1 MAKRESV
8 LTKTSRDT
16 VIGIFLVVAS
26 TILLL
31 SGLGFL
37 FDGNPI
43 ISAETDTVV
52 AFIALGAG
60 LIIIFN
66 EQKQLIEGDH

>member
-1 MAKRESV
+1 MAKKETI

-16 VIGIFLVVAS
+16 VIGIFLVISS
-26 TILLL
+26 TVLLL

-37 FDGNPI
+37 FNGMPI

-66 EQKQLIEGDH
+66 EQKQLVEGYH

>member
-1 MAKRESV
+1 MAKGSI

-16 VIGIFLVVAS
+16 VLGIFLVIGA
-26 TILLL
+26 TIFLL

-37 FDGNPI
+37 FEGNPV
-43 ISAETDTVV
+43 ISAETDTVL
-52 AFIALGAG
+52 AFISLGLG

-66 EQKQLIEGDH
+66 EQKQLIEGDN

>member
-1 MAKRESV
+1 MAKGSI

-16 VIGIFLVVAS
+16 VLGIFLVIGA
-26 TILLL
+26 TIFLL

-37 FDGNPI
+37 FDGNPV
-43 ISAETDTVV
+43 ISAESDTVI

-66 EQKQLIEGDH
+66 EQKQLVQGHS

>member
-1 MAKRESV
+1 MAKSESV

-16 VIGIFLVVAS
+16 VLGIFLVVAA
-26 TILLL
+26 TVLLL
-31 SGLGFL
+31 SGLGSL
-37 FDGNPI
+37 FDGRPV
-43 ISAETDTVV
+43 ISAETDTVI

-66 EQKQLIEGDH
+66 EQKQLVQGYN

>member
-1 MAKRESV
+1 MAENGTI

-37 FDGNPI
+37 FEGSPI
-43 ISAETDTVV
+43 ISAETDTIM

-66 EQKQLIEGDH
+66 EQKQLVKGAH

>member
-1 MAKRESV
+1 MAKGSI

-16 VIGIFLVVAS
+16 VLGIFLVIGA
-26 TILLL
+26 TIFLL

-37 FDGNPI
+37 FEGNPV
-43 ISAETDTVV
+43 ISAEADTVL
-52 AFIALGAG
+52 AFISLGIG

-66 EQKQLIEGDH
+66 EQKQLVEGDD

>member
-1 MAKRESV
+1 MAKSESV

-16 VIGIFLVVAS
+16 VLGIFLVIIATV
-26 TILLL
+26 LLL

-37 FDGNPI
+37 FDGSPI
-43 ISAETDTVV
+43 ISAESDTVV

-66 EQKQLIEGDH
+66 EQKQLVQGHN

>member
-1 MAKRESV
+1 MAKGPI

-16 VIGIFLVVAS
+16 VLGIFLVIGA
-26 TILLL
+26 TIFLL

-37 FDGNPI
+37 FEGNPV
-43 ISAETDTVV
+43 ISAETDTVL
-52 AFIALGAG
+52 AFISLGLG

-66 EQKQLIEGDH
+66 EQKQLVEGDD